1 MALLNVRLDDED
13 ARKAAALRRA
23 GVPISTVVRDAIRT
37 EYEQRI
43 ARPKALRRAS
53 QIVAEILTSLPDPP
67 DLPPRSFDVHDRRA
81 ARRHITDKL
90 ARARS

>member
-1 MALLNVRLDDED
+1 MPLLNVRLDEED
-13 ARKAAALRRA
+13 ARMAAALRSA

-67 DLPPRSFDVHDRRA
+67 ELPPRSFDISDRRA
-81 ARRHITDKL
+81 TRRHIAEKL
-90 ARARS
+90 TRGRS